1 MTSLEQK
8 REIDGVQLA
17 LLRTELAN
25 RRTLLSYIK
34 TALGLAVTGLGLLR
48 FTEAQSIYAWIGV
61 LLLVVA
67 FLTVGAGVI
76 DYLRTKAKI
85 QFEKLDAEV

>member
-34 TALGLAVTGLGLLR
+34 TALGLTVTGLGLLR
-48 FTEAQSIYAWIGV
+48 FTQAQSVYAWTGAG
-61 LLLVVA
+61 LLVVA
-67 FLTVGAGVI
+67 IVTVGIGLI

-85 QFEKLDAEV
+85 QSEKLDAEV

>member
-1 MTSLEQK
+1 MTSLKQK

-34 TALGLAVTGLGLLR
+34 TALGLAVTGLGLLH
-48 FTEAQSIYAWIGV
+48 FTEAQSIYAWIGA

-67 FLTVGAGVI
+67 VLTVGVGLI

-85 QFEKLDAEV
+85 QREKLDAEV